1 MTYVLAL
8 CSFLCYQRTALARAF
23 QSQQENV
30 EVRIAAYQQLMTCPN
45 QEIFT
50 IVKTTLSNEK
60 SSQGI
65 ELSNSIFITNSIVLH
80 YVNTVRESLKF
91 KYF

>member
-65 ELSNSIFITNSIVLH
+65 ELSNSIF
-80 YVNTVRESLKF
+80 Y
-91 KYF
+91 Y

>member
-1 MTYVLAL
+1 MTYVLA
-8 CSFLCYQRTALARAF
+8 LCYQRTALARAF

-65 ELSNSIFITNSIVLH
+65 ELSNSIF
-80 YVNTVRESLKF
+80 Y
-91 KYF
+91 Y